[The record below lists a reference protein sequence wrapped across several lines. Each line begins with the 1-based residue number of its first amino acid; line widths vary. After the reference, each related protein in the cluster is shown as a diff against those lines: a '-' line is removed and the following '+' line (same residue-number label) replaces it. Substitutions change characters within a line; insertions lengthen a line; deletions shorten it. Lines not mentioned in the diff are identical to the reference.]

1 MEKREEAASKG
12 GGETLITEANIVP
25 KVRKKELNQG
35 EIKTIVNKDLERLTQ
50 LLQEEQ
56 PPPAASFLKL

>member
-1 MEKREEAASKG
+1 MEKREEAVSSK
-12 GGETLITEANIVP
+12 ETLITEANIVP

-35 EIKTIVNKDLERLTQ
+35 EIKAIVNKDLERLTQ
-50 LLQEEQ
+50 MLQEEQ